1 MTRDYVVARTQEI
14 FRDIFNND
22 TLILHDQLSA
32 SNIDD
37 WDSLSHVNLLSAIQQ
52 EFKIKFELGELHQLK
67 NAGAIIDI
75 IVKKI
80 KA

>member
-1 MTRDYVVARTQEI
+1 MTRDQVIARTQEI
-14 FRDIFNND
+14 FRDIFNDD

-32 SNIDD
+32 SNLDN

-52 EFKIKFELGELHQLK
+52 EFKIKFELGELHKLK

-75 IVKKI
+75 IVKK
-80 KA
+80 ADG